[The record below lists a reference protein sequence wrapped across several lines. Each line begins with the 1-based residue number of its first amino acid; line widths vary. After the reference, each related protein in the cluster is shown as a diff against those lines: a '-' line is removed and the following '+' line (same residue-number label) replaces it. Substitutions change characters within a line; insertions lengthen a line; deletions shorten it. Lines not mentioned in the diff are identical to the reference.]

1 MTTSERRGV
10 KAKARAAARADG
22 FSPGDI
28 EVVWSRLLSIM
39 DEAAATM
46 IRTAYSITIRESKDL
61 AVVVFDRQGR
71 ALAESAIAS
80 PSFIGTL
87 PRTLD
92 AFLAEYPAADWREGD
107 LVITNDPWIGSGH
120 LQDIT
125 MAAPILA
132 GRTLVGFV
140 AISAHGPDI
149 GGTLYSALS
158 REIFEEGL
166 RIPVTRYARRG
177 RRDPLVRRFIA
188 SNVRVPDKVIGDL
201 EGMAA
206 CCRRASRQVVEL
218 AGEYGEARYER
229 IAGEIVSRSTRA
241 IRTAIEAAPRGTW
254 TSEVTAAGFDEE
266 LAIRCRITLDG
277 EGVAVDY
284 EGTAPAQPLG
294 INVPY
299 CYTYAHTVYPL
310 KCVFGPSIPNNHGT
324 TAPFTVAAPE
334 GSILNPA
341 FPAAVSARHLT
352 GQFLSAA
359 VLLAL
364 AEALPE
370 RVIAESGVPRP
381 QVVFSGANAPG
392 ARFVEHIFVS
402 SGVGAGEAND
412 GSHALCYPTNTSNTP
427 VEIMESL
434 TPLVVERKEI
444 RDGSGGAGAR
454 RGGCGQVFV
463 VRNAGATPIRLSVLA
478 DLTHRGAR
486 GLAGGEDGA
495 PAAFAVDG
503 RPIADKAVLDL
514 PPGSVLRIDAAGG
527 GGFGPPAERP
537 APLIAADH
545 EGEYLPAADR

>member
-1 MTTSERRGV
+1 MTGNTP
-10 KAKARAAARADG
+10 RASAGAI
-22 FSPGDI
+22 SPGDI
-28 EVVWSRLLSIM
+28 EVMWSRLLSIM

-61 AVVVFDRQGR
+61 AVVVFDRRGR

-92 AFLAEYPAADWREGD
+92 AFLAEYPAPDWREGD

-125 MAAPILA
+125 MAAPILL
-132 GRTLVGFV
+132 GGTLIGFV

-177 RRDPLVRRFIA
+177 RRDPLVRRFIT
-188 SNVRVPDKVIGDL
+188 SNVRVPDKVVGDL

-206 CCRRASRQVVEL
+206 CCRRATRQVLDLVGEFGVE
-218 AGEYGEARYER
+218 RYDR
-229 IAGEIVSRSTRA
+229 IAGEIVARSTSA
-241 IRTAIEAAPRGTW
+241 IRAAIEAAPRGTW
-254 TSEVTAAGFDEE
+254 TSTVTAAGFDAEIG
-266 LAIRCRITLDG
+266 IRCRITLDG
-277 EGVAVDY
+277 KGVAVDY

-310 KCVFGPSIPNNHGT
+310 KCVFGPAVPNNHGT
-324 TAPFTVAAPE
+324 TAPFAVAVPE

-352 GQFLSAA
+352 GQLLSAA

-364 AEALPE
+364 SNALPD

-381 QVVFSGANAPG
+381 QVVFSGATAPG
-392 ARFVEHIFVS
+392 QRFVEHIFVS
-402 SGVGAGEAND
+402 SGVGAGRAHD
-412 GSHALCYPTNTSNTP
+412 GPHALCYPTNTSNTP
-427 VEIMESL
+427 VEILESL
-434 TPLVVERKEI
+434 TPLVIERKEI
-444 RDGSGGAGAR
+444 RAGSGGAGAR
-454 RGGCGQVFV
+454 RGGCGQVFT
-463 VRNAGATPIRLSVLA
+463 VRNGGETSVRISVLA

-486 GLAGGEDGA
+486 GLFGGHDGA
-495 PAAFAVDG
+495 PAAFTVDG
-503 RPIADKAVLDL
+503 RPIAGKAVLDL

-527 GGFGPPAERP
+527 GGFGPPGERP
-537 APLIAADH
+537 AALVAADVQ
-545 EGEYLPAADR
+545 GEYLTGGES